1 MIHRIVLQNYM
12 SHRHTVIDLAEGL
25 TVLVGPNN
33 CGKSAVV
40 SALQTLCQNATGDY
54 MLRHGERECSV
65 RVETDDG
72 HSVEWRRKRD
82 GVSYA
87 LDGREVNRLNGSPPD
102 DLHDLLRL
110 PLVES
115 GNRFFDVHFGE
126 QKRPIFLLDKSPGHR
141 ATFFASSSDAVKL
154 IEMQCLHRQDI
165 HDARARERWLAGE
178 RAKLDRRLEKLASLE
193 GIGDRLNQLEAEYE
207 AITRQAGRVGSLRQ
221 TLEKLQ
227 IATQGFDRCS
237 AQVEALRPLQ
247 RPPAILPAEALQAL
261 IRQMDSTRCRI
272 DRSLGVVKATEPL
285 QEPPPLAE
293 EARRTCMLH
302 SLLHQLSVGAEELGC
317 WSARAAA
324 IGPLQD
330 PPELEPAERLGT
342 LLAQLTVAG
351 GQVDRCRAVNQIMK
365 SVDDPPELNDT
376 ANLRALL
383 DGLMVAEQGVERS
396 RLLSGALEPFAPLPE
411 LRDPSRL
418 AHLLVGLRSAESIV
432 RRRQVEAVVL
442 EELSNPPMEAD
453 DSGLVRLINDLHD
466 ATFEVT
472 DRRGRMEQAETAL
485 AEAEH
490 DLRHLADEIGACP
503 TCGQTLDADLLVG
516 AQTTE
521 EASL

>member
-237 AQVEALRPLQ
+237 AQVEALRVLQ
-247 RPPAILPAEALQAL
+247 SPPELLPAEALENL
-261 IRQMDSTRCRI
+261 VGQMGVAQHRI
-272 DRSLGVVKATEPL
+272 DRTNAVRKATGPL
-285 QEPPPLAE
+285 HEPPPLAE
-293 EARRTCMLH
+293 EARRVDTLR
-302 SLLHQLSVGAEELGC
+302 SLLRHLSGVALVFDG

-324 IGPLQD
+324 IGPLQA
-330 PPELEPAERLGT
+330 PPELEPADRLGAFVVE
-342 LLAQLTVAG
+342 LAAARERIDLGQAVA
-351 GQVDRCRAVNQIMK
+351 QVVESLDA
-365 SVDDPPELNDT
+365 PPELNDT
-376 ANLRALL
+376 VGLDALIK
-383 DGLMVAEQGVERS
+383 GLVVAEWGVGQARLLCGSLTALCPPPALDETS
-396 RLLSGALEPFAPLPE
+396 RL
-411 LRDPSRL
+411 RR
-418 AHLLVGLRSAESIV
+418 LLVAIDSAELTV
-432 RRRQVEAVVL
+432 CRYQAEATTLRRVIEPPVEV
-442 EELSNPPMEAD
+442 D
-453 DSGLVRLINDLHD
+453 DSGFVRLTRDLQD
-466 ATFEVT
+466 ANREVE
-472 DRRGRMEQAETAL
+472 DHRRQLKCVETAH

-490 DLRHLADEIGACP
+490 DLRYLADEIGTCP

-516 AQTTE
+516 AQTAE
-521 EASL
+521 EVTS